1 MCSCSADIVAVGDGQ
16 DDPVLARFRV
26 CVARTHSG
34 PGRPIAEVPFILDD
48 MAGIGTGVA
57 GVEGARLID
66 GPPSGRSDDSL
77 WCRLLC

>member
-1 MCSCSADIVAVGDGQ
+1 MRSCSADIVAVGDGQ

-26 CVARTHSG
+26 CMAHTHTG

-48 MAGIGTGVA
+48 GADSGTGVA

-66 GPPSGRSDDSL
+66 GPRSVRSDNSL
-77 WCRLLC
+77 WYCLLC